1 MLNNKIIKRN
11 SPIIGVLLMS
21 ALSQLTHAETG
32 NYFMHKYW
40 ELACDNTGM
49 CRAVGYQSDAAF
61 GHPVSLLI
69 SRPAGAGSA
78 VLTQIQVAEEFTQ
91 DTEASLN
98 VGGTSLGSLTID
110 AKKSTAKLSSAQ
122 SAQLLKALVG
132 AEDIRITTQAQQWQI
147 STAGANAVLLK
158 MDDIQKR
165 VNTPNAVYQKGNQ
178 SEQNVL
184 QPKAIPK
191 IGITGYRPAVA
202 SHFTVDS
209 KIANQLFKKL
219 KATTD
224 EQDCPNLYEAQ
235 FFEEDRVSVYPLNAE
250 QVVVQ
255 VPCWRGAYNEGLGY
269 WVMDKAL
276 QKIQQQ
282 VTTSGS
288 SFSEAQIFSEQKGR
302 GIADCGIR
310 SEWAWNG
317 KAFVLSYQAQ
327 SQQCKGFAGGAWN
340 LPTYVA
346 IVARTD

>member
-21 ALSQLTHAETG
+21 AVSQLTHAETG
-32 NYFMHKYW
+32 NYFMHKDW

-49 CRAVGYQSDAAF
+49 CRAVGYQSDAQF

-78 VLTQIQVAEEFTQ
+78 VLSQIQVAEEFTQ
-91 DTEASLN
+91 DTEANLN

-122 SAQLLKALVG
+122 SALLLKALVG
-132 AEDIRITTQAQQWQI
+132 AEDIRLTTQAQQWQI

-184 QPKAIPK
+184 QPKAIPQ

-202 SHFTVDS
+202 SHFAVDS
-209 KIANQLFKKL
+209 KIGNQLFKKIKGGQSL
-219 KATTD
+219 APLCFAVRQQLEC
-224 EQDCPNLYEAQ
+224 EQRSRLCE
-235 FFEEDRVSVYPLNAE
+235 RE
-250 QVVVQ
+250 QRFIELEHEL
-255 VPCWRGAYNEGLGY
+255 RGASEILLVKLIGDPAQVRDYHRHSPRDSSLGNSMIIY
-269 WVMDKAL
+269 
-276 QKIQQQ
+276 I
-282 VTTSGS
+282 
-288 SFSEAQIFSEQKGR
+288 
-302 GIADCGIR
+302 
-310 SEWAWNG
+310 
-317 KAFVLSYQAQ
+317 Y
-327 SQQCKGFAGGAWN
+327 
-340 LPTYVA
+340 
-346 IVARTD
+346 

>member
-32 NYFMHKYW
+32 NYFMHKDW

-132 AEDIRITTQAQQWQI
+132 AEDIRLTTQ
-147 STAGANAVLLK
+147 
-158 MDDIQKR
+158 
-165 VNTPNAVYQKGNQ
+165 
-178 SEQNVL
+178 
-184 QPKAIPK
+184 
-191 IGITGYRPAVA
+191 
-202 SHFTVDS
+202 
-209 KIANQLFKKL
+209 
-219 KATTD
+219 
-224 EQDCPNLYEAQ
+224 
-235 FFEEDRVSVYPLNAE
+235 VSV
-250 QVVVQ
+250 
-255 VPCWRGAYNEGLGY
+255 R
-269 WVMDKAL
+269 
-276 QKIQQQ
+276 
-282 VTTSGS
+282 
-288 SFSEAQIFSEQKGR
+288 
-302 GIADCGIR
+302 
-310 SEWAWNG
+310 
-317 KAFVLSYQAQ
+317 
-327 SQQCKGFAGGAWN
+327 
-340 LPTYVA
+340 
-346 IVARTD
+346 

>member
-1 MLNNKIIKRN
+1 MLNKTLGTLSN
-11 SPIIGVLLMS
+11 SLLGAVLISTLT
-21 ALSQLTHAETG
+21 QLAYADTG
-32 NYFMHKYW
+32 IYFIHKDW

-49 CRAVGYQSDAAF
+49 CRAVGYQSDAQF

-78 VLTQIQVAEEFTQ
+78 VLSQIQVAEKFTQ
-91 DTEASLN
+91 DTEANLN

-122 SAQLLKALVG
+122 SALLLKALVG
-132 AEDIRITTQAQQWQI
+132 AEDIRLTTQAQQWQI

-202 SHFTVDS
+202 SHFAVDS
-209 KIANQLFKKL
+209 KNAHQLFKKL
-219 KATTD
+219 KAKTD
-224 EQDCPNLYEAQ
+224 EQDCPNLYEAR

-282 VTTSGS
+282 VTTSGANFLRAKRAGYRRLWY
-288 SFSEAQIFSEQKGR
+288 SFRVGL
-302 GIADCGIR
+302 
-310 SEWAWNG
+310 EW
-317 KAFVLSYQAQ
+317 
-327 SQQCKGFAGGAWN
+327 KGFCPQLSGTIAAM
-340 LPTYVA
+340 
-346 IVARTD
+346 

>member
-1 MLNNKIIKRN
+1 MLNKTLGKLKN
-11 SPIIGVLLMS
+11 SLLGAVLINT
-21 ALSQLTHAETG
+21 LSQLTYADTG
-32 NYFMHKYW
+32 SYFIHKDW

-49 CRAVGYQSDAAF
+49 CRAAGYQSDAQF

-69 SRPAGAGSA
+69 SRPAGAGGA

-91 DTEASLN
+91 DIEASLN
-98 VGGTSLGSLTID
+98 VGGISLGNITID
-110 AKKSTAKLSSAQ
+110 AKKSTAKLSSIQ
-122 SAQLLKALVG
+122 SEQLLKALVG
-132 AEDIRITTQAQQWQI
+132 AEDIRLTTQAQQWQI

-165 VNTPNAVYQKGNQ
+165 VNTPNAIYQKGSQ

-202 SHFTVDS
+202 SHFDVDS
-209 KIANQLFKKL
+209 KNAYQLFKKL
-219 KATTD
+219 KVKTD
-224 EQDCPNLYEAQ
+224 EQDCPNLYEAR

-302 GIADCGIR
+302 GLADCGIR

>member
-1 MLNNKIIKRN
+1 M
-11 SPIIGVLLMS
+11 
-21 ALSQLTHAETG
+21 
-32 NYFMHKYW
+32 
-40 ELACDNTGM
+40 
-49 CRAVGYQSDAAF
+49 
-61 GHPVSLLI
+61 
-69 SRPAGAGSA
+69 
-78 VLTQIQVAEEFTQ
+78 
-91 DTEASLN
+91 
-98 VGGTSLGSLTID
+98 D

-132 AEDIRITTQAQQWQI
+132 AEDIRLTTQAQQWQI

-202 SHFTVDS
+202 SHFAVDS
-209 KIANQLFKKL
+209 KIAHQLFTKL
-219 KATTD
+219 KAKTD
-224 EQDCPNLYEAQ
+224 EQDCPNLYEAR

>member
-1 MLNNKIIKRN
+1 MLNKTLGTL
-11 SPIIGVLLMS
+11 SHSLLGAVLISTLT
-21 ALSQLTHAETG
+21 QLAYADTG
-32 NYFMHKYW
+32 SYFVHKDW

-49 CRAVGYQSDAAF
+49 CRAAGYQSDAQF
-61 GHPVSLLI
+61 GQSVSLLI
-69 SRPAGAGSA
+69 SRPAGAGGA
-78 VLTQIQVAEEFTQ
+78 VLTQLQIEEDLVQ
-91 DTEASLN
+91 NMEANLS
-98 VGGTSLGSLTID
+98 VGATSLGRVTFD
-110 AKKSTAKLSSAQ
+110 AHKSTAKLSSAQ
-122 SAQLLKALVG
+122 STQLLKALVG
-132 AEDIRITTQAQQWQI
+132 AEDIRLTTQAQQWQI

-165 VNTPNAVYQKGNQ
+165 VNTPNAIYQKGNQ

-202 SHFTVDS
+202 SHFAVDS
-209 KIANQLFKKL
+209 KNAHQLFKKL
-219 KATTD
+219 KAKTD
-224 EQDCPNLYEAQ
+224 EQDCPNLYEAR
-235 FFEEDRVSVYPLNAE
+235 FFEDDRVSVYPLNAE

-317 KAFVLSYQAQ
+317 QAFVLSYQAQ